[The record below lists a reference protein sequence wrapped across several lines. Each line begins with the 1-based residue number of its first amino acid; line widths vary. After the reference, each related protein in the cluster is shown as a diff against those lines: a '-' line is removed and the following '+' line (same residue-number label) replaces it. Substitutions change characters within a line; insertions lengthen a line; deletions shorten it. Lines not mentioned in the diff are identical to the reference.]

1 MKRIIGYILTIA
13 VAAAICSCGSDKTGP
28 EAVVEAFNKA
38 ISTGNWTEAEK
49 MCDTLSMKEYMDN
62 CRQTWAALQKEDS
75 AAFDIAVAILAETEI
90 KVTDIQKAED
100 GRVVCYTVS
109 NDTMQ
114 KEKKASVRK
123 DEEGEW
129 KVTAITDAI

>member
-1 MKRIIGYILTIA
+1 MMKRIIVYILTIA
-13 VAAAICSCGSDKTGP
+13 ATCSCSSDKTGP
-28 EAVVEAFNKA
+28 ETVVETFNKA
-38 ISTGNWTEAEK
+38 VSTGNWAEAEK

-62 CRQTWAALQKEDS
+62 CKQTWVALQKEDS
-75 AAFDIAVAILAETEI
+75 AAFNIAVSILAETEI
-90 KVTDIQKAED
+90 KVTDIQKTED

-109 NDTMQ
+109 NNTMQ

-123 DEEGEW
+123 NEEGEW

>member
-1 MKRIIGYILTIA
+1 MMKKIIVYILTIA
-13 VAAAICSCGSDKTGP
+13 AICSCSSDKTGP

-38 ISTGNWTEAEK
+38 VSTGNWAEAEK

-62 CRQTWAALQKEDS
+62 CKQTWAALQKEDS
-75 AAFDIAVAILAETEI
+75 AAFNIAVSILAETEI
-90 KVTDIQKAED
+90 KVTDIQRIED
-100 GRVVCYTVS
+100 GRTVCYTVS